1 MVFIDAEENLDFL
14 GEILKFPRGAYHF
27 EKLLIL
33 NRDGSKLFA
42 DVLSDKFSPNA
53 NSFFENVKK
62 MRHEYLNL
70 CNIFAKVFRPTPS
83 LDSL

>member
-1 MVFIDAEENLDFL
+1 MVFIDAEENLDLL

-42 DVLSDKFSPNA
+42 DVLSDKFSQNA

-70 CNIFAKVFRPTPS
+70 C
-83 LDSL
+83 